1 MLIAFSALYVS
12 MLISQTVYKPI
23 QMLCDAM
30 GAVEN
35 SDFSVRFSLPYN
47 DELGRLGQNFNH
59 MLLKIQQLIDQIY
72 TEQKKLR
79 TSELRALQAQIQPH
93 FSLQFLGFNHMAFKD
108 EKE

>member
-1 MLIAFSALYVS
+1 MNRDFLAQDNRNITKIVTLLLMLIAFSALYVS

-79 TSELRALQAQIQPH
+79 TSEYNGLI
-93 FSLQFLGFNHMAFKD
+93 N
-108 EKE
+108 